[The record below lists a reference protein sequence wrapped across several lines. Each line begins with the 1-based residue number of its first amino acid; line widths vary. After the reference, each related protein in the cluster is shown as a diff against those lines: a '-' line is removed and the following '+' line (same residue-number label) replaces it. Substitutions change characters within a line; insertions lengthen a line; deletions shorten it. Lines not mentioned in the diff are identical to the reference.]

1 MKGALMRATML
12 DLTVEAS
19 FSRPRVSIDNAY
31 AEALFRRAKHC
42 PTWPERPFDT
52 SEEAR
57 LAKSARW
64 SREIRN
70 WHWAGTDLSKSRKN
84 RGVSDPIQSS
94 RVAVHPTTPFGA
106 RPRKR
111 IPCVGV
117 SNTGSIGLSGFHRPT
132 HYTRWVFG
140 FFPNR
145 IRPKSSMVVV
155 GHIPPCSPATRT
167 SRHS

>member
-1 MKGALMRATML
+1 MRATML

-70 WHWAGTDLSKSRKN
+70 WHWAGTDLSPGVRIELSCYLIRIDMV
-84 RGVSDPIQSS
+84 RG
-94 RVAVHPTTPFGA
+94 R
-106 RPRKR
+106 
-111 IPCVGV
+111 
-117 SNTGSIGLSGFHRPT
+117 
-132 HYTRWVFG
+132 
-140 FFPNR
+140 
-145 IRPKSSMVVV
+145 
-155 GHIPPCSPATRT
+155 
-167 SRHS
+167 